1 MTSSIAMRE
10 QGVGQAAPLNHKDK
24 TEMQDWKGLAHML
37 CNKAQDRDKV
47 VRQGA
52 VNALSC
58 LVVHA
63 LQSSSPPE
71 TIAALLAPLDPKK
84 RVALLSDAQ
93 QQASSL
99 VASHDILAPFKAH
112 ATEGDSEE
120 GGDENGYISVPHS
133 HKPSQCAPLTA
144 ASPVATSAAKRPI
157 SQSKTTSGGSVTGGS
172 RSGGSLT
179 KSTSP
184 PTSLAPGQNAKRAPK
199 APQMTGKALKAPPL
213 TPAHHTGTPSSSK
226 AEVLSVEEQE
236 QQGAQLLRAVA
247 LAHGSGVDIAQQ
259 LQDNS
264 WKVRHEALEL
274 LTLALTIRQQHGG
287 EEGGLP
293 ESGWGA
299 VGLLRLLCVQFVKSP
314 KVETNLQVCTS
325 TSPPLLPCSLLSS
338 PAFPSLLLCL
348 FSSVSCLV
356 SRWCCLLRRV
366 TACVLLL
373 AYCCLRIALVLL
385 SVPLLLSCVVWSCQW
400 GGRF

>member
-1 MTSSIAMRE
+1 
-10 QGVGQAAPLNHKDK
+10 
-24 TEMQDWKGLAHML
+24 ML
-37 CNKAQDRDKV
+37 CNKAQDRDKL

-63 LQSSSPPE
+63 VQSSSPPE

-93 QQASSL
+93 HQAASL
-99 VASHDILAPFKAH
+99 VASHDIPAPFNAH
-112 ATEGDSEE
+112 ATGDREE
-120 GGDENGYISVPHS
+120 EGDENGYKTVPHS
-133 HKPSQCAPLTA
+133 HKPSQSAPLTA
-144 ASPVATSAAKRPI
+144 TSPVATSAAKRPM

-199 APQMTGKALKAPPL
+199 APQMTGKALKAPPP

-236 QQGAQLLRAVA
+236 QHGAQLLRAVA

-259 LQDNS
+259 LQDTS
-264 WKVRHEALEL
+264 WKVRHQALEL

-287 EEGGLP
+287 EEGRVP

-348 FSSVSCLV
+348 FSSVSCLL
-356 SRWCCLLRRV
+356 SRWCFLPRRV
-366 TACVLLL
+366 TACV
-373 AYCCLRIALVLL
+373 
-385 SVPLLLSCVVWSCQW
+385 
-400 GGRF
+400 